1 MPVFFSRT
9 AAAAQD
15 VRYAVTNTNRVLLLV
30 VAFAVEAKFLG
41 VLGAFAA
48 KVQPGIRR
56 EAAKSAKNSLGT
68 VS

>member
-30 VAFAVEAKFLG
+30 VAFAVEFGRGHRELR
-41 VLGAFAA
+41 
-48 KVQPGIRR
+48 QPLPR
-56 EAAKSAKNSLGT
+56 
-68 VS
+68 